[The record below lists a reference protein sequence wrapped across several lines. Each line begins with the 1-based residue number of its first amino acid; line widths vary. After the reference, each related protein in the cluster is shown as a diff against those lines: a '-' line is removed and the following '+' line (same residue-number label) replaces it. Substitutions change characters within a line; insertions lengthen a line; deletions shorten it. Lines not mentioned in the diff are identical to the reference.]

1 LPLFYRPAIYA
12 SMKILSPAKINLFLK
27 VLKKRPDG
35 YHDIF
40 SLMCPVGLFDSIR
53 FDFTG
58 HGICVSCDH
67 PDVPEDE
74 TNLAFRAASLFFE
87 KLDDRPSGL
96 LMKIDKSIPVAA
108 GLGGGSSNAATVLK
122 VLNNYYGNPFS
133 LEQLQKIGLAIG
145 ADVPFFILSKPALV
159 RGIGE
164 KLRVYAGL
172 VDHKVILIYPD
183 IKISTAQVYKNLNL
197 GLTNCKK
204 KPKYPIFKNR
214 NFDFRNNLYNDLEA
228 IATSWHP
235 EILELKNALVHNG
248 ADAVLMSGS
257 GPTVFGLYK
266 STDQAYKIVDKLSEN
281 KSWKVFLTNLLL

>member
-1 LPLFYRPAIYA
+1 
-12 SMKILSPAKINLFLK
+12 MKILSPAKINLFLK

-40 SLMCPVGLFDSIR
+40 SLMCPVSLFDSIW

-58 HGICVSCDH
+58 HEICVSCDH
-67 PDVPEDE
+67 PDVPEDN

-87 KLDDRPSGL
+87 KLGDRPSGL
-96 LMKIDKSIPVAA
+96 LMKIDKKIPVAA
-108 GLGGGSSNAATVLK
+108 GLGGGSSNAAAVLK
-122 VLNNYYGNPFS
+122 ALNKYYANPFT
-133 LEQLQKIGLAIG
+133 LEQLQKIGLVIG
-145 ADVPFFILSKPALV
+145 ADVPFFILSKPAIA

-164 KLRVYAGL
+164 KLSVYTGL

-183 IKISTAQVYKNLNL
+183 IKVSTAQVYKNLNL
-197 GLTNCKK
+197 RLTNYKK

-214 NFDFRNNLYNDLEA
+214 KFDFRSNLYNDLEA

-235 EILELKNALVHNG
+235 EILEAKNALAHNG
-248 ADAVLMSGS
+248 ADGVLMSGS
-257 GPTVFGLYK
+257 GATVFGLYK
-266 STDQAYKIVDKLSEN
+266 NTDQACKVVEKLSEN